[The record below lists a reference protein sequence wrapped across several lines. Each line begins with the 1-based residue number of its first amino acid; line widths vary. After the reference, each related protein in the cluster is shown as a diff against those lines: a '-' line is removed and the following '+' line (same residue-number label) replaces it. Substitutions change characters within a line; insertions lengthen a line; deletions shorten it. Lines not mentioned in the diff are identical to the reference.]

1 MPANAQ
7 PFHDMVRLILDR
19 MHEGRIFKIYPPTA
33 NTENWL
39 FSIGSVGVNVDDIL
53 VKWSPSEQKFTVYR
67 AYNVASRIAVS
78 PEDVLIVALEYAQ
91 LSAAVVRPWTPYE
104 GAK

>member
-7 PFHDMVRLILDR
+7 PFHDMVRLIIDR
-19 MHEGRIFKIYPPTA
+19 MYEGRIFKIYPPTVKSE
-33 NTENWL
+33 TWL

-53 VKWSPSEQKFTVYR
+53 VKWSPGEQKFTVYR
-67 AYNVASRIAVS
+67 AYNSTSRIVQS

-91 LSAAVVRPWTPYE
+91 LSAAVVRPWTPHG